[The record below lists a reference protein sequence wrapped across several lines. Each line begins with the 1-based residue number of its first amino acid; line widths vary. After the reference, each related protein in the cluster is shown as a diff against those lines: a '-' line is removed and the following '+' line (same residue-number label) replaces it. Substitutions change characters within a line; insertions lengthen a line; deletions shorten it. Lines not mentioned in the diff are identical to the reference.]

1 MSNIKL
7 RVCMSKK
14 GLRFLTLLLIY
25 ILFCSNFSYASKT
38 TDLMSA
44 ALKQRAKGNISAAI
58 KGFKQAVDEAPTLL
72 QKNLAL
78 FMLGDCQMEASKY
91 DEAVVSFGELSKKAT
106 TANERA
112 EALYKL
118 MEAYSNLG
126 KYEEVDRAYSELKKK
141 YPQSAYREIADAF
154 MKAEEIMDSDYSGSI
169 VLEDKQEQEIKQ
181 EQAKVDVKVKKETSK
196 ADSKNKKSDTKAS
209 SKESAKPVKADEAKP
224 NKTEVAKQSNKTN
237 ENQKTSISGK
247 KLDSKTTAILEDI
260 LSVEKVSDSERDN
273 LVSKIL
279 SYQDKLK
286 DGEKGR
292 GKDKVLFE
300 LAGATAKFGELLEAC
315 KTYDKILSLHPT
327 STYVETAYYQSIR
340 LRAILGVHQ
349 AVIDWSKAFNSTFP
363 NSKYKKEI
371 AALVSYSQA
380 GGNVQLSKRNA
391 SAKSAS
397 NTKKESGKTSSVK
410 AEDADAALK
419 ASSMY
424 KKATEKMNEGK
435 YSAALDDLKVLAS
448 KYSNS
453 PQLWWDTTLVYV
465 QLEEFKEADKSIR
478 KMLLLDPNNSD
489 ANSLL
494 GYIQYRLENY
504 DEAASAYEQAGESEG
519 EGVTFFDAK
528 TASERMKKNS
538 SH

>member
-1 MSNIKL
+1 
-7 RVCMSKK
+7 MSKK

-169 VLEDKQEQEIKQ
+169 VLEDKQEQERKQ

-237 ENQKTSISGK
+237 ENQKTNTSGK

-349 AVIDWSKAFNSTFP
+349 AVIDWSKAFNATFP

>member
-1 MSNIKL
+1 MSN
-7 RVCMSKK
+7 K
-14 GLRFLTLLLIY
+14 GLLLTTLVLY
-25 ILFCSNFSYASKT
+25 ILSGSGISYASKT
-38 TDLMSA
+38 TDLMSV
-44 ALKQRAKGNISAAI
+44 ALKQRSKGNISAAI
-58 KGFKQAVDEAPTLL
+58 KGFKQAVDEAPSLL
-72 QKNLAL
+72 QRNLAL
-78 FMLGDCQMEASKY
+78 FMLGDCQMEANKY
-91 DEAVVSFGELSKKAT
+91 SDAVVSFTELSQKAT
-106 TANERA
+106 TANEKA

-118 MEAYSNLG
+118 MEANSNLG
-126 KYEEVDRAYSELKKK
+126 NSEEVQKAYSELKRK
-141 YPQSAYREIADAF
+141 YPKSSYREIADAF
-154 MKAEEIMDSDYSGSI
+154 MKAEKIMESEYTGSI
-169 VLEDKQEQEIKQ
+169 TIDEPQMASKTDNTTEKSKTNTE
-181 EQAKVDVKVKKETSK
+181 KKEAKSSK
-196 ADSKNKKSDTKAS
+196 AENKTPKAKTEEKPVAKETPKQDTK
-209 SKESAKPVKADEAKP
+209 PVVAQ
-224 NKTEVAKQSNKTN
+224 NKN
-237 ENQKTSISGK
+237 TSTGK

-260 LSVEKVSDSERDN
+260 LYIEPASESERDD

-292 GKDKVLFE
+292 GKDKVLYD

-327 STYVETAYYQSIR
+327 SSLVESAYYQAIR

-349 AVIDWSKAFNSTFP
+349 AVIDWSKAFNATFP

-371 AALVSYSQA
+371 AALVAYSQA
-380 GGNVQLSKRNA
+380 GGNVQMAKGAPSGK
-391 SAKSAS
+391 SAKKAS
-397 NTKKESGKTSSVK
+397 KDSGKKGNQSINE
-410 AEDADAALK
+410 ANEALK

-424 KKATEKMNEGK
+424 KNATKKMNEGK
-435 YSAALDDLKVLAS
+435 YSSALDDLKVLAS
-448 KYSNS
+448 KFSDS

-465 QLEEFKEADKSIR
+465 QLEEFKQADKTIR
-478 KMLLLDPNNSD
+478 KMLQLDPNNSD

-519 EGVTFFDAK
+519 EGVSFFDTK